1 MFGVLTC
8 LEAFLLASGD
18 RVSTFAALLWGGLLT
33 VACTLYQGTMA
44 AGETSNQDNDRDMS
58 PDNEPADT
66 LQEVRT
72 KEEGQ
77 WYIIMAELFAIT
89 MLFFCLLHR
98 EKNLLCSLIIES
110 F

>member
-1 MFGVLTC
+1 MGVLTC

-33 VACTLYQGTMA
+33 MACTLYQGTMA

-58 PDNEPADT
+58 PDIEPADT

-89 MLFFCLLHR
+89 MLLLFFAYFIG
-98 EKNLLCSLIIES
+98 EKICYVVSS
-110 F
+110 